1 MESIHDSFEKCNRL
15 FIEAT
20 ESSHDES
27 FIKDAI
33 VTLGSC
39 LQRVEA
45 ADLYSKGEELEE
57 YSTQSLKVRH
67 LCWRVIFAILAN
79 STRIG
84 CILFNIIILVCPI
97 VMHDCF
103 QHYTTSMHFC
113 CTICWSKTVA
123 HSEDLHSITET
134 IFINICMTAEAAVCL
149 N

>member
-97 VMHDCF
+97 VMFDCF

-123 HSEDLHSITET
+123 HSEDFYSITET
-134 IFINICMTAEAAVCL
+134 IFIHIWMTAEAAVCI

>member
-20 ESSHDES
+20 QSSHDES

-67 LCWRVIFAILAN
+67 LC
-79 STRIG
+79 
-84 CILFNIIILVCPI
+84 
-97 VMHDCF
+97 
-103 QHYTTSMHFC
+103 
-113 CTICWSKTVA
+113 
-123 HSEDLHSITET
+123 
-134 IFINICMTAEAAVCL
+134 
-149 N
+149 

>member
-20 ESSHDES
+20 QSSHDES

-84 CILFNIIILVCPI
+84 CILFNTVILVGPIAMNDCFSIILPLCTFVALFSGLRLLRTLKTYI
-97 VMHDCF
+97 RSLKR
-103 QHYTTSMHFC
+103 YLSTSV
-113 CTICWSKTVA
+113 WLQKQ
-123 HSEDLHSITET
+123 LH
-134 IFINICMTAEAAVCL
+134 A
-149 N
+149 